1 MSVKKIAPLILL
13 LGLCVL
19 VGCKETNAD
28 PQSLTRAP
36 LIVEMPDG
44 RTVTINV
51 ELATTPEQQQKGLMF
66 REEMADDTG
75 MLFIFDTPREIGFW
89 MKNTLI
95 PLDMIFIA
103 PTSGI
108 IHKIHRN
115 AIPHD
120 KRSIPSNGI
129 TKAVLEI
136 NAGLS
141 DRLGIVEGSKII
153 FPDGAQ

>member
-1 MSVKKIAPLILL
+1 MLM
-13 LGLCVL
+13 
-19 VGCKETNAD
+19 GCKETNAD
-28 PQSLTRAP
+28 TQFLTRTP
-36 LIVEMPDG
+36 LNIETPDG
-44 RTVTINV
+44 RTITLNV
-51 ELATTPEQQQKGLMF
+51 ELATTPIQQQKGLMF

-75 MLFIFDTPREIGFW
+75 MIFIFDTPREIGFW

-115 AIPHD
+115 AVPHD
-120 KRSIPSNGI
+120 LRSIPSNGI

-136 NAGLS
+136 NGGLS
-141 DRLGIVEGSKII
+141 DKLGITEGSKVIL
-153 FPDGAQ
+153 PDREP

>member
-1 MSVKKIAPLILL
+1 MSVRTLAPILILV
-13 LGLCVL
+13 LCVL
-19 VGCKETNAD
+19 IGCKDTSAD
-28 PQSLTRAP
+28 AQTSALTP
-36 LIVEMPDG
+36 ITIQTIDG
-44 RTVTINV
+44 KTITLNV

-66 REEMADDTG
+66 RETLSDESG
-75 MLFIFDTPREIGFW
+75 MLFMFNTPREIGFW

-120 KRSIPSNGI
+120 LRSIASDGI

-136 NAGLS
+136 NGGLS
-141 DRLGIVEGSKII
+141 DRLGIIEGSKVIL
-153 FPDGAQ
+153 PDEAQ